1 MKTIIIISLVI
12 LVPLISLPLSAQTH
26 GNQAQIDSLQKQL
39 DALRGQM
46 DQIQQ
51 QITALSGAKAT
62 VHGTTPPPSE
72 SVVGKTEETQ
82 IGSTKEQKEAEAAL
96 AQKPGLGKNY
106 SAAARYEEFSQDNLA
121 AARMDNAPLDPAYP
135 GYFRLPGTSTF
146 MRIGGYFKSDFI
158 YDMKPAGDTDRFIP
172 ATIPVPTISG
182 VNNSTVSVRP
192 TRLSLDFLLPNDRIN
207 TVRFYVEADLFGSNA
222 TTPRLRHAYAQVKN
236 ILIGQSFSNFMDPDA
251 GPDQLDAQGPNAW
264 VSIRNPQLR
273 YGLKLSKSTGLHF
286 SVEKAS
292 SDLSFKTP
300 DFNSLAN
307 SNAPDGTVR
316 LRTDYKTGHAQLSA
330 VFRSIG
336 AYLPDG
342 RSDSVFGWGINFA
355 GSQKLGADTLVF
367 QGAYGHGLGRYVN
380 DTSGTASDANV
391 QSGTT
396 NHLKAIPLVATYGVI
411 DDRVRVLANG
421 HVRKPRPEV
430 HADPVR
436 AAGGVVVL
444 GLAVAHDCDDVERNV
459 LADAEL
465 IFVFRRE
472 VAIDSVLDLVAAGV
486 DPDGLLHA
494 HRAILFEADIA
505 VVGNDAFFLLSKQR
519 KREPNEQAQGEEEA
533 STSHRGC
540 PWLSG

>member
-1 MKTIIIISLVI
+1 MKTILISSLVI
-12 LVPLISLPLSAQTH
+12 CLLIIPGFLSAQTA
-26 GNQAQIDSLQKQL
+26 NQSQIEALQKQM
-39 DALRGQM
+39 DALRNQM

-51 QITALSGAKAT
+51 QITALA
-62 VHGTTPPPSE
+62 GTKPQAPAPAPPRAE
-72 SVVGKTEETQ
+72 AVAGKTQETQ
-82 IGSTKEQKEAEAAL
+82 IGSAREQKEAEAAL

-146 MRIGGYFKSDFI
+146 MRIGGYFKTDFI
-158 YDMKPAGDTDRFIP
+158 YDLKPAGDTDRFIP

-264 VSIRNPQLR
+264 ASIRNPQLR
-273 YGLKLSKSTGLHF
+273 YGFKLSKSTTLHL

-316 LRTDYKTGHAQLSA
+316 LRTDYKSGHVQLSA
-330 VFRSIG
+330 VLRSIG

-355 GSQKLGADTLVF
+355 GSQKIGVDTLVF
-367 QGAYGHGLGRYVN
+367 QGAYGYGLGRYVN

-391 QSGTT
+391 QSGPT
-396 NHLKAIPLVATYGVI
+396 NYLKAIPLVATYGAYQHYWTPRLRSSVMYGFVQVQNTDLQVGTAFHRSNYSGTNLI
-411 DDRVRVLANG
+411 WNAFGSLNVGAEILYGWTVEKNG
-421 HVRKPRPEV
+421 QTGNAPR
-430 HADPVR
+430 
-436 AAGGVVVL
+436 
-444 GLAVAHDCDDVERNV
+444 
-459 LADAEL
+459 
-465 IFVFRRE
+465 
-472 VAIDSVLDLVAAGV
+472 
-486 DPDGLLHA
+486 
-494 HRAILFEADIA
+494 ILFSMKYNFIQMKPPEM
-505 VVGNDAFFLLSKQR
+505 K
-519 KREPNEQAQGEEEA
+519 KK
-533 STSHRGC
+533 
-540 PWLSG
+540 

>member
-1 MKTIIIISLVI
+1 MKTFL
-12 LVPLISLPLSAQTH
+12 LISLAILFFVIPGCLSAQAQATE
-26 GNQAQIDSLQKQL
+26 AQIEALQKQL
-39 DALRGQM
+39 DALRNQM
-46 DQIQQ
+46 EQVQQ
-51 QITALSGAKAT
+51 QITALSGTKPP
-62 VHGTTPPPSE
+62 GSSPTPGPTE
-72 SVVGKTEETQ
+72 AVVVGKTEEAQ
-82 IGSTKEQKEAEAAL
+82 SRSAREQKEAQTAL
-96 AQKPGLGKNY
+96 AQKSGSGKNY
-106 SAAARYEEFSQDNLA
+106 GATARYEEFSQDILA

-158 YDMKPAGDTDRFIP
+158 YDLKPAGDTDRFIP

-207 TVRFYVEADLFGSNA
+207 TVRFYVEADLFGTNA

-251 GPDQLDAQGPNAW
+251 GPDQLDFQGPNAW

-273 YGLKLSKSTGLHF
+273 YGFKLGKNTGLHF

-316 LRTDYKTGHAQLSA
+316 LRTDYKSGHVQLSA

-342 RSDSVFGWGINFA
+342 RSDSVFGWGMNFA
-355 GSQKLGADTLVF
+355 GSQKIGVDTLVF
-367 QGAYGHGLGRYVN
+367 QGAYGQGLGRYVN

-391 QSGTT
+391 QSGTA
-396 NHLKAIPLVATYGVI
+396 NHLKAIPLVATY
-411 DDRVRVLANG
+411 ASYQ
-421 HVRKPRPEV
+421 HYWKPRLRSSLMYGFVQVQNTDLQPGTAF
-430 HADPVR
+430 HRSNYYGTNLIWNAI
-436 AAGGVVVL
+436 GSL
-444 GLAVAHDCDDVERNV
+444 NV
-459 LADAEL
+459 GAE
-465 IFVFRRE
+465 
-472 VAIDSVLDLVAAGV
+472 
-486 DPDGLLHA
+486 
-494 HRAILFEADIA
+494 
-505 VVGNDAFFLLSKQR
+505 FLYGWQVQKS
-519 KREPNEQAQGEEEA
+519 G
-533 STSHRGC
+533 
-540 PWLSG
+540 LSGNAPRVMFSMKYNFIQMKPPEMKKK